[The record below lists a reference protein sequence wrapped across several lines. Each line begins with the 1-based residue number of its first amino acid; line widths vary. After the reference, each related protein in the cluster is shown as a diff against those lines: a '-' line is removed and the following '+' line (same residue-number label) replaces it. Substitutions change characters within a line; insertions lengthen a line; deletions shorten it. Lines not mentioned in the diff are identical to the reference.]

1 LKGNDIMTI
10 IDNAKTARLVSA
22 LKAFGTYPMR
32 DDSSYALPSAQRA
45 LDGRTHYVDDA
56 TLKGFKCRIL
66 RCITSHR
73 GFYCLIQESMPHG
86 SFTGPRERR
95 NVLFDVFGTVV
106 MGRDDWYK
114 SAKSADK
121 DYSDICA
128 WVDSQEAC
136 DNLTA
141 TLRGNIKKEKTRHT
155 DALRALRGV

>member
-1 LKGNDIMTI
+1 MTI

-32 DDSSYALPSAQRA
+32 DDSSYALPRAQRA

-66 RCITSHR
+66 RCITSHH

-106 MGRDDWYK
+106 SDRDVWHK
-114 SAKSADK
+114 SAKSADRE
-121 DYSDICA
+121 YSELCA
-128 WVDSQEAC
+128 WMDSQVAC

-141 TLRGNIKKEKTRHT
+141 TLRAKVAKQKADCVATLK
-155 DALRALRGV
+155 ALKGSK